1 MDKIEI
7 DKMIALHQ
15 KWLNNEEGG
24 VRADFSTFDL
34 DGYDFRRVTLSQA
47 YFRGC
52 SLNGANFRGADLQGV
67 DFSFS
72 ICHGTNFRDANLHKA
87 IFNDT
92 SLYGTIFIHAN
103 LNDAQFYGYVEG
115 NGIDF
120 RYANVTN
127 IHLTHIYTPFWVGAT
142 MHTPGIENLVDVYP
156 LACPETGSF
165 IAYKQLN
172 HHLIAKLLIPE
183 DARRSSAFS
192 RKCRADKAQVL
203 GLFNYDGTPAAVAVG
218 FSHHDPDFAYP
229 IGETVSVP
237 DFDPD
242 RWEECSTGIHFFLTF
257 REAVN
262 Y

>member
-24 VRADFSTFDL
+24 AQANFSKLDL
-34 DGYDFRRVTLSQA
+34 DGYDFRGVTLSRA

-67 DFSFS
+67 DFSHA
-72 ICHGTNFRDANLHKA
+72 ICNGTNFRDANLHKA
-87 IFNDT
+87 IFNYT
-92 SLYGTIFIHAN
+92 YLYGTIFVHAN
-103 LNDAQFYGYVEG
+103 LSDALFDGYIEG

-127 IHLTHIYTPFWVGAT
+127 THLNRIHTPLCNIVTAY
-142 MHTPGIENLVDVYP
+142 TPGIENLVDIYP

-165 IAYKQLN
+165 IAYKQLVDGI
-172 HHLIAKLLIPE
+172 IAKLLIPE
-183 DARRSSAFS
+183 DARRSSAFG

-203 GLFNYDGTPAAVAVG
+203 GLFNCDGTPAAVDVG
-218 FSHHDPDFAYP
+218 FSQFNTDFAYHV
-229 IGETVSVP
+229 GETVSVP
-237 DFDPD
+237 DFNPD

>member
-24 VRADFSTFDL
+24 VRADFSRLDL
-34 DGYDFRRVTLSQA
+34 DGYDFAGVTLSRA

-67 DFSFS
+67 DFSHA
-72 ICHGTNFRDANLHKA
+72 ICNGTNFRDANLCKA
-87 IFNDT
+87 IFNYT
-92 SLYGTIFIHAN
+92 YLYGTIFIHAN
-103 LNDAQFYGYVEG
+103 LSDALFDGYIEG
-115 NGIDF
+115 YGIDF

-127 IHLTHIYTPFWVGAT
+127 IHFIRIHTPPCIAAT
-142 MHTPGIENLVDVYP
+142 AHTPGIENLVDIYP

-165 IAYKQLN
+165 IAYKQLD
-172 HHLIAKLLIPE
+172 HHIIAKLLIPE
-183 DARRSSAFS
+183 DARRSSAFG

-203 GLFNYDGTPAAVAVG
+203 GLFNYDGTPAAVDVG
-218 FSHHDPDFAYP
+218 FSQYDTDFAYP

-237 DFDPD
+237 DFNPY

>member
-7 DKMIALHQ
+7 DKMIDLHQ

-24 VRADFSTFDL
+24 VRAIFSGLDL
-34 DGYDFRRVTLSQA
+34 DGYDFRGVTLSQA
-47 YFRGC
+47 IFHACG
-52 SLNGANFRGADLQGV
+52 LNGANFRGADLQGV
-67 DFSFS
+67 EFSHS
-72 ICHGTNFRDANLHKA
+72 ACHGTNFRDANLHKA
-87 IFNDT
+87 IFNYT
-92 SLYGTIFIHAN
+92 YLYGTIFINAN
-103 LNDAQFYGYVEG
+103 LSDALFDGYVEG
-115 NGIDF
+115 GGIDF

-127 IHLTHIYTPFWVGAT
+127 IHLTRIHAPLCERVT

-165 IAYKQLN
+165 IAYKQLD
-172 HHLIAKLLIPE
+172 HHIIAKLLIPE
-183 DARRSSAFS
+183 DARRSSAFG

-237 DFDPD
+237 DFNPD

>member
-24 VRADFSTFDL
+24 VRADFSKL
-34 DGYDFRRVTLSQA
+34 NLNGYDFRGVTLSQA

-52 SLNGANFRGADLQGV
+52 NLNGTNFCGADLQRV
-67 DFSFS
+67 DFSHS
-72 ICHGTNFRDANLHKA
+72 TCHGTNFQYAYLHKA
-87 IFNDT
+87 IFNYT
-92 SLYGTIFIHAN
+92 SLYGTIFVGAN
-103 LNDAQFYGYVEG
+103 LNDALFDGHVTG
-115 NGIDF
+115 SGVDF

-127 IHLTHIYTPFWVGAT
+127 IHLTRIHVPFCVRPT
-142 MHTPGIENLVDVYP
+142 MYTPGIENLVDVYP

-165 IAYKQLN
+165 IAYKQLD
-172 HHLIAKLLIPE
+172 HHIIAKLLIPE
-183 DARRSSAFS
+183 DARRSSAFG